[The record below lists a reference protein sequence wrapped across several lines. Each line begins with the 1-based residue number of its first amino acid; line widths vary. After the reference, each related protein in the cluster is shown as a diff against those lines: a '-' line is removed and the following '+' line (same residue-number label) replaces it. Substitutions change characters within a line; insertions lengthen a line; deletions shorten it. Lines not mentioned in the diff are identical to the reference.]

1 MSSKWADLV
10 FADPGA
16 FKKTYASWSDSNGDT
31 ETKFA
36 FPYFLMLLIVS
47 PCVRCKS
54 NEDVTDGSV
63 CFISKSWPSPGS
75 GPWRPWCSGPE
86 SDPPAGPAGNE
97 IWPLA
102 TWRRPSRKH
111 EFLIVSGS
119 RIFQDSICLDL
130 LIFAWICFRFQLFK
144 NLAPLGLRK
153 VLHSQQSSSG
163 IAATCKEREHTS
175 TAQVWSQA

>member
-1 MSSKWADLV
+1 MFFFWIYHAVVWFTLHLDLDV
-10 FADPGA
+10 DWISTNPLN
-16 FKKTYASWSDSNGDT
+16 SQ
-31 ETKFA
+31 
-36 FPYFLMLLIVS
+36 LL
-47 PCVRCKS
+47 KS
-54 NEDVTDGSV
+54 NLADSSRIILDHLGSLLPTLLPTRSLSASH
-63 CFISKSWPSPGS
+63 FA
-75 GPWRPWCSGPE
+75 
-86 SDPPAGPAGNE
+86 PPAGPAGNE